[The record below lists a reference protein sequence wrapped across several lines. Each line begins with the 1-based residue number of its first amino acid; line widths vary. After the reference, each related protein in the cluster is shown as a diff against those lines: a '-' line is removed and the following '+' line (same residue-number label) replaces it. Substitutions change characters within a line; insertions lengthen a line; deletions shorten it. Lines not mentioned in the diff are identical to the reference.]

1 MKLNEIYTE
10 VSRKADTI
18 GTQINVAET
27 SRVCS
32 LFLQELKERLKVR
45 TAVVPETG
53 EEILVYDTE
62 AANSILDVI
71 LKS

>member
-1 MKLNEIYTE
+1 MNLNEVYTE
-10 VSRKADTI
+10 VARKADTS
-18 GTQINVAET
+18 GTEINVAET

-32 LFLQELKERLKVR
+32 LLLQEFKKRLKVR
-45 TAVVPETG
+45 TAVVAETG

-62 AANSILDVI
+62 ASNSILDAI

>member
-1 MKLNEIYTE
+1 MNLNEVYTE
-10 VSRKADTI
+10 VAREADTA

-32 LFLQELKERLKVR
+32 IFLQKLKTRLKVR

-62 AANSILDVI
+62 ASNSILDAI